1 MTTIIA
7 WLMLVIAI
15 GLLGYGLY
23 GVFDHA
29 TYSNVDLTVD
39 RLKWATNNMNGATVG
54 PEPTGKELPFAELA
68 AGSIA
73 LAAWAMLW
81 SISKLSRL
89 TIAISSAAQNNK

>member
-15 GLLGYGLY
+15 GFLGYGLY
-23 GVFDHA
+23 GVFDYV

-39 RLKWATNNMNGATVG
+39 RLKWATSNINGTPSG
-54 PEPTGKELPFAELA
+54 PEPTGKELPITELA
-68 AGSIA
+68 AGGIA

-89 TIAISSAAQNNK
+89 TIAIGKAARDTT